1 MTTPVARPRTTAYEP
16 WRRTLLTSEEV
27 RRLSQLEPPRVVID
41 AARSWA
47 LIIGAWAAVAYHTTW
62 WVVLLAIPLIGS
74 AYYALFIIGHDGLH
88 RRLFH
93 GRARNDLFNDLV
105 VLGAI
110 GAITRINNLNHLEH
124 HDHLATAD
132 DPDRHKYGCFNKWE
146 SGRLI
151 AYLSGVATLITSARH
166 VYVTNSRRNRGEPG
180 PETVRGPRGYSARD
194 LLILAGWQVALIA
207 GLSWAIGWWAWP
219 VLWLAPVFG
228 FTFLMDNL
236 RTFCEHSQPEAD
248 SKADSHRLISY
259 LSTPIERWFIS
270 PMNMNIHAIHHL
282 WPSIPYYR
290 LPEAARLVRSRPDGG
305 GPLEWR
311 RSYLGYLWRYW
322 RALPL
327 EECRVSS
334 VQAA

>member
-1 MTTPVARPRTTAYEP
+1 MESTTPRPRTTAYDP
-16 WRRTLLTSEEV
+16 WRRTLLTAEQV
-27 RRLSQLEPPRVVID
+27 RALSQLHPPRVIVD

-47 LIIGAWAAVAYHTTW
+47 LILVAWALVAYHPTW
-62 WVVLLAIPLIGS
+62 WVVILAIPLIGS

-93 GRARNDLFNDLV
+93 GRARNDLFNDLA

-146 SGRLI
+146 AGRLI
-151 AYLSGVATLITSARH
+151 AYLSGLGTLITSARH
-166 VYVTNSRRNRGEPG
+166 VYVTNRHRKSSGESPAEDRAPRRY
-180 PETVRGPRGYSARD
+180 TVRD
-194 LLILAGWQVALIA
+194 VLILAGWQAALIG
-207 GLSWAIGWWAWP
+207 GLSLWIGWWAWP
-219 VLWLAPVFG
+219 LLWLVPVFG

-248 SKADSHRLISY
+248 GRADSHRLISY
-259 LSTPIERWFIS
+259 LSSPLERWFIS
-270 PMNMNIHAIHHL
+270 PMNMNVHAIHHL

-290 LPEAARLVRSRPDGG
+290 LPDAARLVRARPDHGN
-305 GPLEWR
+305 PLEWR

-334 VQAA
+334 SQAA